1 MPWQVFSC
9 GFKSRLFFLAL
20 SCREVTES
28 MSLGWGDEAC
38 SKLFS
43 ILQKFEPG
51 IPFRMKGRLL

>member
-1 MPWQVFSC
+1 M
-9 GFKSRLFFLAL
+9 AL